1 MNSKAS
7 SKSSEIVT
15 FGEVYEKSTSV
26 DEDVKIQ
33 KMTEACRTILECIGE
48 DPTREGLLETPER
61 WAKALL
67 FMTKGYQQTTQDV
80 TNNAMFSEIYSEMV
94 VIRNIDIHSFCEH
107 HMVPFIGKV
116 HAADFLRRGSKS

>member
-15 FGEVYEKSTSV
+15 FGEVDEKSTSV

-33 KMTEACRTILECIGE
+33 KMIEACRTILECIGE

-67 FMTKGYQQTTQDV
+67 FVTKG
-80 TNNAMFSEIYSEMV
+80 
-94 VIRNIDIHSFCEH
+94 
-107 HMVPFIGKV
+107 
-116 HAADFLRRGSKS
+116 